1 VAKLPLNR
9 LEKVVHHLL
18 LGSIPHGKPVSRHN
32 DPAWMPGGVACKR
45 DWVRGLAL
53 PSWGGPQTD
62 DFAED
67 MRIPGQNPEGVKGP
81 GVTLVSRRGQ
91 VGGRRKWTDGTLG
104 MIPSTEN
111 REWVARRPQRPYDA
125 AGILMLPVP
134 VFC

>member
-1 VAKLPLNR
+1 MAKLPLHR
-9 LEKVVHHLL
+9 FEKVVHHLL
-18 LGSIPHGKPVSRHN
+18 LRSIPHREPVSGHN
-32 DPAWMPGGVACKR
+32 DSALMPGGVAGKR
-45 DWVRGLAL
+45 ALVRGLAL
-53 PSWGGPQTD
+53 PTWGGAQTD

-67 MRIPGQNPEGVKGP
+67 MSIPGQNPDGVKRT

-91 VGGRRKWTDGTLG
+91 VGGRRKWTKGTLG